1 MFLLRLLVLAM
12 FLALIAL
19 LAAPVVLLY
28 QGVQPEPLVRSAASA
43 RQEDVGRIK
52 ALLRQH
58 DPRGLRDGETRTLT
72 VSERDLNLGL
82 RLVMPL
88 AEIQG
93 SQISLSVGLGKLDY
107 TLSLPTNPLG
117 DYLNVSMLVSE
128 DGGEF
133 ALDSVQVGEI
143 RLPGR
148 VLAPLV
154 MLADNR
160 LKSQFEEYKGAR
172 EALQAVSI
180 GSGEVSFSYRWDN
193 ALAKQ
198 IEQRGREVLLPAA
211 DRERALAYYHVL
223 ASTSRSVAGRTS
235 LDRLLQPLFE
245 TARQRSGDGDAAAEN
260 RALFLVL
267 GTVLNRSSVHRLV
280 GGNAADLAPGHHYV
294 QWTLHGRGD
303 LAQHF
308 SISAAIATAGG
319 GGLADTIGVFK
330 ELDDSR
336 DGTGFSFADLLAD
349 RAGVELAMAA
359 IGADGQRIQ
368 RVMAADSLQESDFM
382 PPIDRLPEGLMEM
395 EFKQRYRDLDDARY
409 ANVKNEINTR
419 IARLSIHN

>member
-1 MFLLRLLVLAM
+1 
-12 FLALIAL
+12 
-19 LAAPVVLLY
+19 
-28 QGVQPEPLVRSAASA
+28 
-43 RQEDVGRIK
+43 
-52 ALLRQH
+52 
-58 DPRGLRDGETRTLT
+58 LRDGETRTLT

-143 RLPGR
+143 SLPGR
-148 VLAPLV
+148 LLAPLV

-172 EALQAVSI
+172 EALQSVSI

-245 TARQRSGDGDAAAEN
+245 TARQRSGYGDVVAEN

-368 RVMAADSLQESDFM
+368 RVMAADSLHESDFM